1 MSGRRGLFRRRRVL
15 ASAGRRSHR
24 TDGAGGLPESGA
36 GRCHA
41 RARRAERF
49 RGDAALAALLRSD
62 WCRLGARARVAEG
75 AARALAARLMTQDTL
90 TATKTDHTLRPF
102 ESLRVVLSQVEG
114 RRAQGRRLR

>member
-62 WCRLGARARVAEG
+62 WRRLGTRARVAEG
-75 AARALAARLMTQDTL
+75 AARALDQAMTRDTL
-90 TATKTDHTLRPF
+90 AATKTRKHPSTSSGQAPAV
-102 ESLRVVLSQVEG
+102 SLSNRAFVLP
-114 RRAQGRRLR
+114 